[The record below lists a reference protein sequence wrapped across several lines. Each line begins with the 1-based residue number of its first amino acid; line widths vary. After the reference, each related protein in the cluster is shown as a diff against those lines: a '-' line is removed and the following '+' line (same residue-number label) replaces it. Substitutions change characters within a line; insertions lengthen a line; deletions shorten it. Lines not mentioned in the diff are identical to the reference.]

1 MTLWRPWRI
10 PAIVAALATDG
21 LVLPSTINGLE
32 QVWVSAYEEPLA
44 RRIPARAGFGSSTS
58 GPDALAAK
66 KLSEPD
72 QRRPCPRLSGHRTG
86 SDDPTYVKG
95 ETTEVPPSHMAA

>member
-1 MTLWRPWRI
+1 VTDRDASFVKRQRNYDPLATVADT
-10 PAIVAALATDG
+10 AIVAALATDG

-72 QRRPCPRLSGHRTG
+72 QRRPCRVSAGTGRDLMIPRT
-86 SDDPTYVKG
+86 
-95 ETTEVPPSHMAA
+95 